1 MKSLEMVI
9 PLNPTTKKNS
19 NQIIYAKRNGKKVP
33 MVIPSKKYRDY
44 EKACKEYLEHHNYCI
59 DRPINLKCEFYRKD
73 KRRVDLVGLLQAIQ
87 DIMVKYKVIKDDNHK
102 IVFSTDGSTVNYDK
116 ENPRTEITITPL

>member
-1 MKSLEMVI
+1 
-9 PLNPTTKKNS
+9 
-19 NQIIYAKRNGKKVP
+19 

-44 EKACKEYLEHHNYCI
+44 EKACKPYLEHRNYEI
-59 DRPINLKCEFYRKD
+59 DIPVNLKCDFYRKD

-102 IVFSTDGSTVNYDK
+102 IIASTDGSTVNYDK

>member
-1 MKSLEMVI
+1 MKNLEIVI

-19 NQIIYAKRNGKKVP
+19 NQIIYTKRNGKKVP

-44 EKACKEYLEHHNYCI
+44 EKQCKPYLEHHNYSI
-59 DRPINLKCEFYRKD
+59 ERPINLKCEFYRKD

-102 IVFSTDGSTVNYDK
+102 IVYSTDGSSVSYDK